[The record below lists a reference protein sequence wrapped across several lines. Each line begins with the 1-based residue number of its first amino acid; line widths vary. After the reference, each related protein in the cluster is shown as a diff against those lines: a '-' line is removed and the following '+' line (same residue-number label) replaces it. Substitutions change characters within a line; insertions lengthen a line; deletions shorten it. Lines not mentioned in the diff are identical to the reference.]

1 MGVAGVVVASCL
13 MGVASA
19 VCVVGAL
26 EWWAQLPQRAP
37 SSKIWR
43 EPTTVVWATDA
54 SKRGHGGLDH
64 AVSLEGFPVGEEM
77 GDATL
82 GLWTEEESRMTICAL
97 ELRAFRIKLEECGSA
112 VAAKG
117 LLLLEDNMGVVYILR
132 SFVTRSLEMESDL
145 ERVMELLEKW
155 DIDLRVRYIPSKE
168 NQKRTRRIMSKSS
181 TTCTQQVS
189 FLN

>member
-1 MGVAGVVVASCL
+1 
-13 MGVASA
+13 
-19 VCVVGAL
+19 
-26 EWWAQLPQRAP
+26 
-37 SSKIWR
+37 
-43 EPTTVVWATDA
+43 
-54 SKRGHGGLDH
+54 
-64 AVSLEGFPVGEEM
+64 
-77 GDATL
+77 
-82 GLWTEEESRMTICAL
+82 MTICAL

-168 NQKRTRRIMSKSS
+168 NPSDYFSREADKADWSFEPQVCESS
-181 TTCTQQVS
+181 HR
-189 FLN
+189 N